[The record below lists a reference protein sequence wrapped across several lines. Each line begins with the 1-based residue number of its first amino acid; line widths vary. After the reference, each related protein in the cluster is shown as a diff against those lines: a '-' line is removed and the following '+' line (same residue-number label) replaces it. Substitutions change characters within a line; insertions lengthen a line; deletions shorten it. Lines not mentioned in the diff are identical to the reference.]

1 MQAGLQVGVFT
12 SYSTASP
19 ETQPP
24 LTNHIHRC
32 DLLDGLMASLAF
44 KPVQARRLSDALKK
58 KHSESLKGPA
68 AAAQV
73 EAPPVRIMLRP

>member
-1 MQAGLQVGVFT
+1 MQALAYR
-12 SYSTASP
+12 SRCSP
-19 ETQPP
+19 TLLLLLRRNLLLP
-24 LTNHIHRC
+24 TIHRC